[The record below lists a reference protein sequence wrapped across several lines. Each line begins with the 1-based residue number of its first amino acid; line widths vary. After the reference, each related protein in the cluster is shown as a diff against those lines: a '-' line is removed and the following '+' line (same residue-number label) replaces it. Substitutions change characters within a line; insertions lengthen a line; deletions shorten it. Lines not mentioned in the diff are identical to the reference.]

1 MPAVA
6 LTADAVGIITADD
19 WNDIPAPAV
28 DAAIGD
34 EWIGQARS
42 LALIVPS
49 VHIPLATPER
59 NVLLHPLHP
68 HFTKIHYTIDELT
81 YDRRL
86 LAARRAHTLPRKH
99 RALRVAA
106 RDHAGAPV
114 ERNAFEGD
122 TVGAFEDVRV

>member
-1 MPAVA
+1 MLEFLANVDVEDFDPFHPPELAYVAADIPDGAA
-6 LTADAVGIITADD
+6 LTVDAIGMALPTN

-34 EWIGQARS
+34 EWIGEARS

-59 NVLLHPLHP
+59 NVLLNPRHP
-68 HFTKIHYTIDELT
+68 HFTNIHYTVDELT

-86 LAARRAHTLPRKH
+86 LATRRAR
-99 RALRVAA
+99 
-106 RDHAGAPV
+106 
-114 ERNAFEGD
+114 EEG
-122 TVGAFEDVRV
+122 GRR